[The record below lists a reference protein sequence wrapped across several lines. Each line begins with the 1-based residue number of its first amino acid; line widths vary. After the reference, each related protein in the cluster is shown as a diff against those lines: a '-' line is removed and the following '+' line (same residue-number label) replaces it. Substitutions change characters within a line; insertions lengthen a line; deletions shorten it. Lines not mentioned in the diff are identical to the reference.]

1 LKTIFDLREKQ
12 TSEMIEAVQNLYD
25 ESLKVVRLGAQSIK
39 ACIGCWDCWLKTPG
53 RCVMKDQMA
62 EFCSDYV
69 NSDTV
74 ILLMDTAQGF
84 INHQAKAFLDRT
96 IPHYHPY
103 IEVVDGELHHMA
115 RYKRY
120 PQMVFCYDTEGLTNQ
135 EEQVIEDYLYR
146 TAYHFQSKAY
156 RIELNG
162 SLKLRLL
169 ESRKARNKAVDY
181 VSIEPMEKL
190 VIYNGSPR
198 RKNSNSG
205 LILKKAVESLADK
218 VEIRDLKEV
227 DKWKEWS
234 EAFNNEKHV
243 MFFMPLYVHG
253 MPSHVMAFIEK
264 LQPSEGSIS
273 FFVQSGFLE
282 SGQSYYLEAYFE
294 QLALRLGRNYLGTAI
309 KGGVEGLQ
317 MRPAVGQERMMK
329 PMINLIGDLVYEGK
343 FKPTDIRKLAKP
355 IRLGISTKI
364 LFKLLGKLGLVNLYW
379 DQQLK
384 TNNSYEKRFDC
395 PYLPLVHETTT
406 VPQN

>member
-1 LKTIFDLREKQ
+1 MKTIFDLREKE
-12 TSEMIEAVQNLYD
+12 TSELIEAIRNLYD
-25 ESLKVVRLGAQSIK
+25 EPLKVIRLGDQSIQS
-39 ACIGCWDCWLKTPG
+39 CIGCWNCWLKTPG

-62 EFCSDYV
+62 GFCSDYV

-120 PQMVFCYDTEGLTNQ
+120 PQMVFYYDTEGLENQ

-156 RIELNG
+156 RIVMDG
-162 SLKLRLL
+162 SLQLHLL
-169 ESRKARNKAVDY
+169 EPRKAKNKVLDY
-181 VSIEPMEKL
+181 ASIEPMEKL

-198 RKNSNSG
+198 RKGSNSA
-205 LILKKAVESLADK
+205 LILKKAVEALADK

-227 DKWKEWS
+227 DQWEEWS
-234 EAFNNEKHV
+234 ESFKTEKHV
-243 MFFMPLYVHG
+243 MFFIPLYVHA

-264 LQPSEGSIS
+264 LQISEGSIS

-282 SGQSYYLEAYFE
+282 SSQSHYLEAYFE
-294 QLALRLGRNYLGTAI
+294 RLALRLGRSYLGTVI

-317 MRPAVGQERMMK
+317 TRPAMAQEKMMQ
-329 PMINLIGDLVYEGK
+329 PMVKAIENLVYKGK
-343 FKPTDIRKLAKP
+343 FNSINIFELAKP
-355 IRLGISTKI
+355 IRLRMGTII
-364 LFKLLGKLGLVNLYW
+364 LFKLLCKLGVVNLFW

-384 TNNSYEKRFDC
+384 ANHSYEKRFDC
-395 PYLPLVHETTT
+395 PYSPVAHGKTT
-406 VPQN
+406 V